1 MTSAT
6 THANSRL
13 IQQAEDT
20 GLLQPLTYTMDT
32 LPERVARALLLAV
45 GLLSLIALWDAQPAG
60 GAALVPL
67 LHQQFLSALLAAA
80 LIGTAHLR
88 AIRLLVLAV
97 VLLSKLGFVAISL
110 LTPGFAATPV
120 VVLDLI
126 GIVALLCA
134 GALLLR
140 AERQQASWDEPMHAR
155 RLEA

>member
-1 MTSAT
+1 ML
-6 THANSRL
+6 HL
-13 IQQAEDT
+13 
-20 GLLQPLTYTMDT
+20 LTYVMDT

-45 GLLSLIALWDAQPAG
+45 GVLSLIALWDAQPSG

-88 AIRLLVLAV
+88 SIRLLVLAAA
-97 VLLSKLGFVAISL
+97 LLSKLGFVAISL

-126 GIVALLCA
+126 GIAALLGA

-140 AERQQASWDEPMHAR
+140 AERQQARWDAPMRA